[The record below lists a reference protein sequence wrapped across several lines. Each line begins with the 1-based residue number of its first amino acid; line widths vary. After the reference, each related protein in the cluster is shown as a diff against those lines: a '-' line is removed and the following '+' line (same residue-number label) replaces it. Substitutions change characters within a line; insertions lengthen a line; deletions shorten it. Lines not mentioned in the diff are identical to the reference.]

1 MKKIYTVVGFL
12 LLAIV
17 FIQACSKLHPAAP
30 ADDSLL
36 DGPVD
41 GLSHEQNRQFLAGD
55 IAFNDEIFTTQTGL
69 GSIFVATSCGSC
81 HAGDGK
87 GHPFT
92 TLTRFGQ
99 TDSTG
104 NKFLHLGGPQLQNRA
119 LPGFMPEQ
127 IPAGATFSKFTP
139 PANTGLGF
147 LELVSDADIL
157 AMADPADAN
166 GDGIS
171 GVPNWITLPSF
182 ISPNTNAITQNGK
195 YIHRFGKKAAAYNLL
210 HQTVNA
216 YNQDIG
222 ITSSFALKDVYSGL
236 DIDAEVPDKTV
247 LDVVFYLQT
256 LKVPI
261 QRNQNDAEVVQGKNL
276 FIQTGCEG
284 CHKQTLQ
291 TGNSSVSSLSN
302 KTFHPYTDLL
312 LHDMGAGLDDG
323 YTEGNAKT
331 FEWRTP
337 PLWGLGLS
345 PNSQGGQFFL
355 LHDGR
360 AKTIEEAIQLHGG
373 EAASSKNKFNL
384 LTAAEK
390 NAVIKFLKSL

>member
-1 MKKIYTVVGFL
+1 MKKIKVLTAIILVIIGVV
-12 LLAIV
+12 
-17 FIQACSKLHPAAP
+17 ACEKMLPPAP
-30 ADDSLL
+30 PDDELL
-36 DGPVD
+36 DGPVE
-41 GLSHEQNRQFLAGD
+41 GLSYEQNRQFLAGD
-55 IAFNDEIFTTQTGL
+55 VAFNDEIFNSQTGL

-99 TDSTG
+99 IDSTG
-104 NKFLHLGGPQLQNRA
+104 NQFLHLGGPQLQNRA
-119 LPGFMPEQ
+119 LPGYSPEQ
-127 IPAGATFSKFTP
+127 IPSGATFSKFTP

-157 AMADPADAN
+157 AMADPNDAN

-182 ISPNTNAITQNGK
+182 IDPNPNAITQNGK
-195 YIHRFGKKAAAYNLL
+195 YIHRFGKKAAAHNLL

-222 ITSSFALKDVYSGL
+222 ITSTFQPKDVYSGL
-236 DIDAEVPDKTV
+236 NIDPEVSDVTIHN
-247 LDVVFYLQT
+247 VVFYLQT
-256 LKVPI
+256 LKAPI
-261 QRNQNDAEVVQGKNL
+261 QRTQNDAEVMQGKNL
-276 FIQTGCEG
+276 FVQTGCES
-284 CHKQTLQ
+284 CHKQTLK
-291 TGNSSVSSLSN
+291 TGFSTVGALSN

-312 LHDMGAGLDDG
+312 LHDMGPGLDDG

-331 FEWRTP
+331 SEWRTP

-345 PNSQGGQFFL
+345 PNSQGGQYFL

-360 AKTIEEAIQLHGG
+360 AKTIEEAIQFHGG
-373 EAASSKNKFNL
+373 EAQQSKERFQQLSVQDKNNL
-384 LTAAEK
+384 
-390 NAVIKFLKSL
+390 IKFLKSL